1 MPNPNFRSKINI
13 STKDDK
19 IYSTNHLELFCAKKN
34 APKNTQ
40 NIREMRPFRKSA
52 IIPLQNP
59 YFGSKIRIPKNML
72 KSILQII

>member
-19 IYSTNHLELFCAKKN
+19 IYSTNHLELFCAKK
-34 APKNTQ
+34 PLQKTL
-40 NIREMRPFRKSA
+40 NIREMRPFRKLA

-59 YFGSKIRIPKNML
+59 YFGSKIRIPKNMS

>member
-19 IYSTNHLELFCAKKN
+19 IYSTNHLELFCAKK
-34 APKNTQ
+34 PLQKTL

-59 YFGSKIRIPKNML
+59 YFGSKIRIPKNMS